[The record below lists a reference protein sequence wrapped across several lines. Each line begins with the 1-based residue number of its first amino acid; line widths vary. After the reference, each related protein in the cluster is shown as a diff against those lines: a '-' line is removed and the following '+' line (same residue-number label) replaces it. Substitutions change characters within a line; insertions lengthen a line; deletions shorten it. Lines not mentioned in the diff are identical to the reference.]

1 VNEEHTERYLKKM
14 YAIINGPP
22 GNHQERVDALF
33 VRIKA
38 RLSDL
43 EAMAEKLEAVEENGV
58 YRFYHGSFKVFNMQE
73 PIKEAFKLIE
83 EIGGVDDPPHLEYA
97 LLVKAGTENDFAG
110 DRTNANWDA
119 ETKPILEAFWHTKY
133 FIKMMVKYGKK
144 LEKVEPPL
152 DYGMAAVLYLFE
164 LR

>member
-1 VNEEHTERYLKKM
+1 ML
-14 YAIINGPP
+14 AITKGPP
-22 GNHQERVDALF
+22 GSHQKRIDALF

-43 EAMAEKLEAVEENGV
+43 EAMAEELEAVEENGV
-58 YRFYHGSFKVFNMQE
+58 YRFYHGSYKVFNMQE

-83 EIGGVDDPPHLEYA
+83 EIGGEDDPPHFEYA

-110 DRTNANWDA
+110 DRTNPNWDA
-119 ETKPILEAFWHTKY
+119 EAKPILEAFWHTKY
-133 FIKMMVKYGKK
+133 FITMMVKYGKK